1 MCLKHSK
8 TRVAE
13 LLSSGLSLFQFHL
26 PCGDGNLRGWLWP
39 GASSRRH
46 PPRLPGSCWAGP
58 KVQTRNIY
66 MYSISYYIY
75 IWYVAYIYIYS
86 IYIWLYIYMCV
97 WYMSHTFYKQ
107 DSYEYWEVYHYFGN
121 EYGIEMD
128 EDRFCIFLGVTQIGT
143 DPIWRRHWD
152 LLQLCVFNMNQWTTD
167 ISTIAP
173 SCTSSRTN
181 LPVWSNY
188 TSYLS

>member
-1 MCLKHSK
+1 METFVGGCGQGRQAVAILHVYLGAVEQALKCRQETYICTVYH
-8 TRVAE
+8 
-13 LLSSGLSLFQFHL
+13 
-26 PCGDGNLRGWLWP
+26 
-39 GASSRRH
+39 
-46 PPRLPGSCWAGP
+46 
-58 KVQTRNIY
+58 I
-66 MYSISYYIY
+66 IY
-75 IWYVAYIYIYS
+75 IWYVAYIYS
-86 IYIWLYIYMCV
+86 IYMIIYIYVCV